1 MTDNQGVIMKKAII
15 LLAAAI
21 LLCVSSASGQFVE
34 KTEVYAE
41 KDSGDKATQA
51 TGMQTD
57 SPSSTPAFTPVPTAT
72 PVPSPTPVP
81 TPIPANITICAVGDI
96 MLGRGVGS
104 RLEEQG
110 KSVEYP
116 FEKVRDM
123 LRTGDIVFCNIEHPI
138 TDSTHCL
145 DRSRKIIL
153 GCATKYMESINNA
166 GFNMVNLANN
176 HIMDFYGE
184 GLMDTIALLDE
195 NGIVHAG
202 AGAGMEEAR
211 KPALMQ
217 VNGMKAGMLAY
228 TNYAELVFAGDPYF
242 KFEAEEDKPGVA
254 PRKLE
259 YILEDMENLRE
270 HVDLLIVSLHWGIEE
285 SFNISTEQVEFAHKI
300 IDSGADIIL
309 GHHPHQFQGM
319 EIYKGKPIIYS
330 MGNFIFDQN
339 DPENQEA
346 FILVFEYEEVILKE
360 LRAVPVRTENKTQ
373 VVFQK
378 GSEAQNILKRE
389 QELCKALGTD
399 FVIDGDMLVYRA
411 QKNLQEEK

>member
-1 MTDNQGVIMKKAII
+1 MKKVII

-21 LLCVSSASGQFVE
+21 LLCVTAASGQSVE

-41 KDSGDKATQA
+41 KHSADKVTQG
-51 TGMQTD
+51 TGMQT
-57 SPSSTPAFTPVPTAT
+57 SSPHPSSCSTPTSTPFPTVT
-72 PVPSPTPVP
+72 PMPSPTPVP
-81 TPIPANITICAVGDI
+81 TPEPEKITICAVGDI

-110 KSVEYP
+110 RRVEYP
-116 FEKVRDM
+116 FEKVRGL
-123 LRTGDIVFCNIEHPI
+123 LRTGDIVFCNIEHPV
-138 TDSTHCL
+138 TDRTKCL
-145 DRSRKIIL
+145 DRSGKIIL
-153 GCATKYMESINNA
+153 GCATKYMKSIKYA

-176 HIMDFYGE
+176 HIMDFYGG
-184 GLMDTIALLDE
+184 GLEDTISLLDE

-202 AGAGMEEAR
+202 AGESITEAR
-211 KPALMQ
+211 KPAFMQ
-217 VNGMKAGMLAY
+217 INDIKAGMLAY

-242 KFEAEEDKPGVA
+242 KFEAEADKPGVA
-254 PRKLE
+254 PVKLE
-259 YILEDMENLRE
+259 YMLEDMENLRE
-270 HVDLLIVSLHWGIEE
+270 GVDLLIVSLHWGIEE
-285 SFNISTEQVEFAHKI
+285 SFNISPEQIELAHKI

-346 FILVFEYEEVILKE
+346 FILVLEYEETVLRELK
-360 LRAVPVRTENKTQ
+360 AVPVRTENKTQ

-378 GSEAQNILKRE
+378 DGEALNILKRE
-389 QELCKALGTD
+389 QQLCKALGTD
-399 FVIDGDMLVYRA
+399 FDIEGDILVYR
-411 QKNLQEEK
+411 NEGEEGVE